1 MKKAHGGFIK
11 ILGLVVIV
19 IVVGLGIVMLTFEK
33 NAPSIEATQKV
44 WNLKDNLSF
53 KISDDSPIKSY
64 SVFLL
69 ANGQRIPL
77 EAISQDSSECGGGEK
92 NSICIGVKKPQNI
105 KSNTKLL
112 SFEVVATDSSKWNFF
127 SGNTAKEQF
136 DIIVD
141 IKRPEVAIVGNSYK
155 ITKGGSALVIFRAVD
170 ENLDS
175 ITINNGNLDF
185 KAMPFYKDGYFISLL
200 AWSKLNDN
208 FSAKIIAK
216 DSAGNVSITPIPYFL
231 QNREYKTST
240 IPLTDKFIDG
250 KISSLV
256 EEIGEKSLS
265 DFENKVDI
273 FKYINEEIRDY
284 SFNRIFSVANKIDDS
299 DFINDFKI
307 SPFSPLRN
315 GAVMANFGDFRSFS
329 YEGEIVSTSNHMGLD
344 LASIKQAPV
353 LLSNAGVVTLNEFVG
368 IDGNTLVINHGLGLS
383 SLYAHLTSVNVSVGD
398 SVSSGIILAN
408 TGATGLAL
416 GDHLHFGILVQ
427 GYEVRVAEW
436 MDSQWIKLNI
446 IDVINSAKEVI
457 DRI

>member
-1 MKKAHGGFIK
+1 M
-11 ILGLVVIV
+11 
-19 IVVGLGIVMLTFEK
+19 
-33 NAPSIEATQKV
+33 
-44 WNLKDNLSF
+44 
-53 KISDDSPIKSY
+53 
-64 SVFLL
+64 
-69 ANGQRIPL
+69 
-77 EAISQDSSECGGGEK
+77 
-92 NSICIGVKKPQNI
+92 
-105 KSNTKLL
+105 
-112 SFEVVATDSSKWNFF
+112 VATDSSKWNFF